1 MRVNVSIDN
10 AGNKVKAYGREIPR
24 MKRRVA
30 GNWQEIELQ
39 ELADL
44 NGNEGYAIIPAH
56 LESGTAACNCTSMQ
70 LFALDFDHGCTFGG
84 IKGRCDSIGLGIAY
98 AYHTFSSSD
107 KEEKF
112 HIVFVLEEAE
122 KDPFIIKA
130 TLLMLHKIFPEC
142 DHSCINMDRMFFGGK
157 ELIWFDET
165 ARFSLV
171 QLYHPFLK
179 SLDTGKHYSEKMRSF
194 ASKSGVLFSGKY
206 LVMGELKDLDA
217 IIGGNTDSAVIH
229 ITGESPK
236 SPFFI
241 AEGKLHQSIAWER
254 QAKRKIMVK
263 DGETLCPLY
272 NDFIAGKYL
281 SHDVRFA
288 ILTNLLSVNG
298 GIKIFLEI
306 IRWDYGEDYEK
317 WENDLKYIKGY
328 YPKRCSEKFC
338 PYYASCENQGTMV
351 NTWAMD
357 RRVYQA
363 EENYA
368 GIHEAEECLQE
379 NLEKAFCDSRQ
390 GIHLIKA
397 QTGLRKTRAYIR
409 LIRNNPC
416 KKFLVALPTNK
427 LKEEVRTEL
436 IRKARIPAAEIFMTA
451 SVHGNALIPKDI
463 QETVSEAHNNG
474 IHNKTKEIIAEYKS
488 KIEDYPDKRRE
499 REECEKILKG
509 IHGADGERI
518 ILTTHAYFSQLD
530 ESVLKKYT
538 VLIDEDFL
546 QLQVFNKMCK
556 ISTSCLQGLAG
567 SGLLFYSDIASE
579 MLHTKTG
586 EYKKLENKGI
596 CAPLPEEKLEELD
609 YYCTGDNINDL
620 GNAGSFVR
628 MEDRDSGGEIVQYF
642 CPVSLP
648 KGKYI
653 MLSATFN
660 YNIYQRYF
668 GEKMDIYTYTEQ
680 KAAYRGSLKQ
690 YTYHSLGRKDLSNKG
705 QVFSFVQEISGN
717 SNIPVITFLKY
728 SYLRENGINVDPSQI
743 HFGNGTGRNVLSGK
757 DMAVVGTPYKVD
769 EYYKLIACYLG
780 GEVNGKEN
788 MRPGFQRAD
797 YKGNNFL
804 ITTYRD
810 PVLREVQLYSIE
822 SDLEQ
827 CIGRARLLRNNC
839 TVYVFSSFPC
849 EQAELYLGD
858 YLKSR

>member
-1 MRVNVSIDN
+1 MRVSVSIDN
-10 AGNKVKAYGREIPR
+10 TGNKVKAYGREIPR

-56 LESGTAACNCTSMQ
+56 LENGAAACNCTSMQ

-229 ITGESPK
+229 ITGESQK

-306 IRWDYGEDYEK
+306 IRRDYGEDYEK

-363 EENYA
+363 A
-368 GIHEAEECLQE
+368 PGSCQHQPRGAWFFQL
-379 NLEKAFCDSRQ
+379 
-390 GIHLIKA
+390 
-397 QTGLRKTRAYIR
+397 
-409 LIRNNPC
+409 
-416 KKFLVALPTNK
+416 
-427 LKEEVRTEL
+427 
-436 IRKARIPAAEIFMTA
+436 
-451 SVHGNALIPKDI
+451 
-463 QETVSEAHNNG
+463 TV
-474 IHNKTKEIIAEYKS
+474 
-488 KIEDYPDKRRE
+488 
-499 REECEKILKG
+499 
-509 IHGADGERI
+509 
-518 ILTTHAYFSQLD
+518 
-530 ESVLKKYT
+530 
-538 VLIDEDFL
+538 
-546 QLQVFNKMCK
+546 
-556 ISTSCLQGLAG
+556 
-567 SGLLFYSDIASE
+567 
-579 MLHTKTG
+579 
-586 EYKKLENKGI
+586 
-596 CAPLPEEKLEELD
+596 
-609 YYCTGDNINDL
+609 
-620 GNAGSFVR
+620 
-628 MEDRDSGGEIVQYF
+628 
-642 CPVSLP
+642 
-648 KGKYI
+648 
-653 MLSATFN
+653 
-660 YNIYQRYF
+660 
-668 GEKMDIYTYTEQ
+668 
-680 KAAYRGSLKQ
+680 
-690 YTYHSLGRKDLSNKG
+690 
-705 QVFSFVQEISGN
+705 
-717 SNIPVITFLKY
+717 
-728 SYLRENGINVDPSQI
+728 
-743 HFGNGTGRNVLSGK
+743 
-757 DMAVVGTPYKVD
+757 
-769 EYYKLIACYLG
+769 
-780 GEVNGKEN
+780 
-788 MRPGFQRAD
+788 
-797 YKGNNFL
+797 
-804 ITTYRD
+804 
-810 PVLREVQLYSIE
+810 
-822 SDLEQ
+822 
-827 CIGRARLLRNNC
+827 
-839 TVYVFSSFPC
+839 
-849 EQAELYLGD
+849 
-858 YLKSR
+858 